1 MSKDRQASGCAK
13 YFDTSENSVD
23 RLSLPVEP
31 SFDFA
36 RGPATKEQLIE
47 WVNCPDPDYQCP
59 DVVQFDYQRVT
70 KLISGCLANR
80 EKVSHLGLPPVF
92 WRLLEENLAKAEK
105 LWDDTLNG
113 QMVWDPDV
121 LKNDSIQCESVFA
134 TAKQLHVI
142 FLRWYWKHGDGLNGT
157 GDAVWNQVLAEL
169 NFSEAEYDCVR
180 VSVEGGERP
189 FFLWEADYPSTENL
203 DSTITIQSPEI
214 AAWFV
219 LFSLHKVYRLFCLL
233 VAEVLR
239 GLSDG
244 NDAELS
250 HNMFEYWADI
260 QAAMAVAQYWY
271 DRIYSLHETLTEFE
285 KRVSS
290 DAETMTLEELKK
302 PDAPLL
308 SVGRLR
314 LFNWFKNSSSGEAAF
329 VQWQAFWMAKNDQL
343 EPPNDTEWDHEKVR
357 LAIVELHCS
366 FQTAVIKLAFD
377 KAVADFRKSHPYEKN
392 LLLILD
398 RKHPKP
404 TANDVE
410 VLVTML
416 IGNEAGSAK
425 TSFIRARNAFA
436 EYRKKVDSFRK
447 DFRKKLQSN
456 TVKVR
461 KKLIAG

>member
-59 DVVQFDYQRVT
+59 DVVQFDYQKVT
-70 KLISGCLANR
+70 TLISDCMANR
-80 EKVSHLGLPPVF
+80 EKVGHLGLPSVF
-92 WRLLEENLAKAEK
+92 WRMLEENLVKAEDF
-105 LWDDTLNG
+105 WDFTLNG
-113 QMVWDPDV
+113 QMVWSPNT
-121 LKNDSIQCESVFA
+121 LEQGEHESVFTTA
-134 TAKQLHVI
+134 TQLHLI
-142 FLRWYWKHGDGLNGT
+142 FSRWYSKHGRGLNGT

-308 SVGRLR
+308 HVGRLR
-314 LFNWFKNSSSGEAAF
+314 LFNWFKNPSSSEAGF
-329 VQWQAFWMAKNDQL
+329 SQWQFFWMAKNGQL
-343 EPPNDTEWDHEKVR
+343 EPPNDTEWDHEEVR
-357 LAIVELHCS
+357 LAIADLHCS
-366 FQTAVIKLAFD
+366 FQTAVMKLAFD

-398 RKHPKP
+398 RKHSKP
-404 TANDVE
+404 TAEDIE
-410 VLVTML
+410 QLVSML
-416 IGNEAGSAK
+416 IGNEDGSAK
-425 TSFIRARNAFA
+425 TSFIRARKAVA
-436 EYRKKVDSFRK
+436 DYREKIDSFRK

-456 TVKVR
+456 TAKVR
-461 KKLIAG
+461 KKLIFG